1 MPYTEALFPDDI
13 DYDSIKR
20 FIEAQIQG
28 DKDVENIF
36 LATYTYDMKR
46 REVIKEF
53 AMSPGEYDNGMRRL
67 KNNPYAYQLAFLK
80 KQTNGMSKTKNQDK
94 VNFINLFLST
104 TENDS
109 ITKNAAKTF
118 LLDEGINTE
127 KLVSEGL
134 KKIKRIQMLADASRT
149 ENEMEAA
156 VSMKVEATAWVDNL
170 LANINFSLPELVQK
184 EELSMSFRNVENLSK
199 DDIRNILIRHF
210 TLKFMNK
217 QNNNEK

>member
-1 MPYTEALFPDDI
+1 
-13 DYDSIKR
+13 
-20 FIEAQIQG
+20 
-28 DKDVENIF
+28 
-36 LATYTYDMKR
+36 
-46 REVIKEF
+46 
-53 AMSPGEYDNGMRRL
+53 
-67 KNNPYAYQLAFLK
+67 
-80 KQTNGMSKTKNQDK
+80 MSKTKNQDK

-118 LLDEGINTE
+118 LQDKGINTE

-156 VSMKVEATAWVDNL
+156 ESMKVEATAWVDNL